1 VIDLRPPTKGSATRV
16 DLQHRHTRND
26 SRLPITRS
34 RDDQNPLADE
44 VLYLVGHTE
53 PPLWVADLSG
63 GRFVNAHLLVRDSM
77 LDSIAR

>member
-1 VIDLRPPTKGSATRV
+1 
-16 DLQHRHTRND
+16 
-26 SRLPITRS
+26 
-34 RDDQNPLADE
+34 